1 MKILWFLP
9 TPGDG
14 HYLGTSEG
22 GRPLT
27 HGYLQQIAKAA
38 DELGYYGI
46 LVPTGN
52 FCEDP
57 WVVASSLIPVT
68 NKLKFLVALRTGVY
82 SPTVIARKAAT
93 FDRLSGGRLLINV
106 VAGGDPVELEG
117 DGIFLDHDER
127 YEDADEF
134 LTIWKSLLAGEEVD
148 YKGKYREVSKGKQLF
163 PAVQKPYPP
172 LFFGGSSKAGH
183 EVAAKHVDYYLSWGE
198 PIEQVRQKI
207 AEVRKLAE
215 AQNRTLRFGL
225 RAHVIVRKTEEEAW
239 QAADQLIEHLDDS
252 VIEEAQ
258 KVLSRY
264 DSEGQKRMSSLHHNG
279 NRDSLKI
286 GPNLWAGIGLV
297 RGGAGTAL
305 VGDPDSIVARLKE
318 YEELGID
325 TFVLSGY
332 PHLEEAY
339 RVAELLFPRL
349 GLHPSS
355 SVEGPVISPFVGEVS
370 AQHPEKIRGGVK

>member
-14 HYLGTSEG
+14 HYLGTTEG

-27 HGYLQQIAKAA
+27 QGYLQQIAKAA

-46 LVPTGN
+46 LVPTGS

-82 SPTVIARKAAT
+82 SPIVIARKAAT

-106 VAGGDPVELEG
+106 VAGGDSVELEG

-134 LTIWKSLLAGEEVD
+134 LTIWKSLLAGEEVN
-148 YKGKYREVSKGKQLF
+148 YHGKYRKVENGKQLF
-163 PAVQKPYPP
+163 PSVQKPYPP

-198 PIEQVRQKI
+198 PVEQVREKI

-215 AQNRTLRFGL
+215 ANNRTVRFGL
-225 RAHVIVRKTEEEAW
+225 RAHIIVRKTEEEAW

-258 KVLSRY
+258 KVLARY
-264 DSEGQKRMSSLHHNG
+264 DSVGQKRMSSLHNG
-279 NRDSLKI
+279 NRDALKI
-286 GPNLWAGIGLV
+286 GPNLWAGVGLV
-297 RGGAGTAL
+297 RGGAGTSL

-318 YEELGID
+318 YEALGID

-349 GLHPSS
+349 GIHQSAS
-355 SVEGPVISPFVGEVS
+355 EEGPVISPFVGAVS
-370 AQHPEKIRGGVK
+370 AKQPEKIGGGIK

>member
-207 AEVRKLAE
+207 AEVGKLAE
-215 AQNRTLRFGL
+215 AQNRILRFGL

-239 QAADQLIEHLDDS
+239 QAA
-252 VIEEAQ
+252 
-258 KVLSRY
+258 
-264 DSEGQKRMSSLHHNG
+264 
-279 NRDSLKI
+279 
-286 GPNLWAGIGLV
+286 NLWAGIGLV
-297 RGGAGTAL
+297 RGGAGTDL

-370 AQHPEKIRGGVK
+370 AQHPEKIGGGVK